1 MYYAWYTSRMRAT
14 IIVVTGLPGTGK
26 TTLSREIAEALD
38 IPLIAK
44 DDIKEI
50 MFDTI
55 GWSDKAFS
63 AKLAHATFG
72 IMDYITEQHLKT
84 GSSILLESNYSPKLA
99 SNKFQKWQQLF
110 DCAIVQ
116 IVCQTNIDV
125 LAHRYADRAKNTTR
139 HPGHLDNETIET
151 YRINYLKRIE
161 NGEDQPL
168 DVDGA
173 VRIVDTTDFNTVN
186 TEDILEW
193 IRSNAAPI
201 QRARRTN

>member
-1 MYYAWYTSRMRAT
+1 MRPK
-14 IIVVTGLPGTGK
+14 IIIFTGLPGTGK
-26 TTLSREIAEALD
+26 TTLSQKVAKALN

-50 MFDTI
+50 MFDKI

-63 AKLAHATFG
+63 AKLAHATFS

-84 GSSILLESNYSPKLA
+84 GSSIILESNYSPKLA
-99 SNKFQKWQQLF
+99 SEKFRNWQRQF

-116 IVCQTNIDV
+116 IVCQTDIDV
-125 LAHRYADRAKNTTR
+125 LAHRYADRAKNGER
-139 HPGHLDNETIET
+139 HPGHLDNDTVEI
-151 YRINYLKRIE
+151 YRAKYLQRME

-168 DVDGA
+168 DAEGV

-186 TEDILEW
+186 TDDMLEW
-193 IRSNAAPI
+193 IRNQASPI
-201 QRARRTN
+201 QRGRRK